1 VKLRWC
7 QTVLHSPNHLKRCL
21 SEAFDKADVAV
32 LALLAVLKI
41 TLQEVRGLSSDAAFS
56 QERDKSLITTRGQV
70 LYGV

>member
-1 VKLRWC
+1 M
-7 QTVLHSPNHLKRCL
+7 VLHSPNHLKPCL
-21 SEAFDKADVAV
+21 SQAFDKADVAV